1 MLSLDVYGEIFMNFF
16 INNPHHTFTLNYF
29 FVTKK
34 ITTTKIPI
42 LRIFCRHAGSKVFS
56 MFTGKS
62 GLTSTGKASL
72 IVGCITGF
80 GYLIDSQLT
89 RWHEEAMLT
98 KKLEFEQIEA
108 QRSRDFQAIENA
120 KNRTFQ
126 EQENQKNRI
135 FQQNQKKGFWEK

>member
-1 MLSLDVYGEIFMNFF
+1 
-16 INNPHHTFTLNYF
+16 
-29 FVTKK
+29 
-34 ITTTKIPI
+34 
-42 LRIFCRHAGSKVFS
+42 
-56 MFTGKS
+56 
-62 GLTSTGKASL
+62 
-72 IVGCITGF
+72 VGCITGF

-108 QRSRDFQAIENA
+108 QRSRDFQLLENA